1 MIRTFAKD
9 SLVYGVATVA
19 TRATSLVVVPI
30 YTRFLSPTDYGV
42 IDVLTIAGNL
52 VLLTVALEISQA
64 VARFLPDASSEE
76 RVVVASTALTFSV
89 GAYAVFG
96 IAALLVAPELS
107 TTLVG
112 GVADAGTIRLAVI
125 ATCLL
130 GIFQLTSGVLRF
142 QLRASQFAI
151 ASFASSL
158 VAIVLGV
165 VLVAVAAAGVD
176 GFFIGQIVGGLVGIA
191 LTLAFSPR
199 TYRPIF
205 DRSRFR
211 SMLLFSAPL
220 VPSSIGV
227 FVSLFVDRL
236 AISQLMTVADV
247 GVFGIGYRLAST
259 ASLLSLGAQMAVTPL
274 IYARYR
280 DPTTPLALERLFRY
294 FVAAALMFA
303 LGLSLFAPE
312 ILRVLTTP
320 NYYAGA
326 SVVPLLVPALFL
338 ANLYVFMPGL
348 GIAKRTAAFAAIN
361 LSGAVVNLVLNFLL
375 IPFLGIV
382 GGALATLITA
392 AAVFAAYAVG
402 SQREYPVPHQWGRLA
417 GAAAAISVL
426 YVVVIQFDL
435 GPVALIGVK
444 VGALALAFGA
454 IAAVGLLRPGSTG
467 PARGS

>member
-9 SLVYGVATVA
+9 SLLYGAATVA

-30 YTRFLSPTDYGV
+30 YTRFLSPADYGV

-64 VARFLPDASSEE
+64 VARFLPDANAEE
-76 RVVVASTALTFSV
+76 KVAVASTALTFSV
-89 GAYAVFG
+89 GAYAIFG
-96 IAALLVAPELS
+96 VAALLVAPELS
-107 TTLVG
+107 AALVG
-112 GVADAGTIRLAVI
+112 GVADADTIRLAVI

-191 LTLAFSPR
+191 LTLAFSR
-199 TYRPIF
+199 RLYRPVF
-205 DRSRFR
+205 DRSRLG
-211 SMLLFSAPL
+211 SMLHFSVPL

-280 DPTTPLALERLFRY
+280 DPATPLALERLFRY
-294 FVAAALMFA
+294 FIAAALMFA

-312 ILRVLTTP
+312 ILQVLTTP

-361 LSGAVVNLVLNFLL
+361 LSGAVLNLVLNFLL

-382 GGALATLITA
+382 GGALGTLITA
-392 AAVFAAYAVG
+392 AAVFAANTIG

-417 GAAAAISVL
+417 AAVAAISVL
-426 YVVVIQFDL
+426 YVVVIQLDL
-435 GPVALIGVK
+435 DPVAAIGVK
-444 VGALALAFGA
+444 LGALAVGFGA
-454 IAAVGLLRPGSTG
+454 ILTLGLLR
-467 PARGS
+467 RGSLGSVRAS